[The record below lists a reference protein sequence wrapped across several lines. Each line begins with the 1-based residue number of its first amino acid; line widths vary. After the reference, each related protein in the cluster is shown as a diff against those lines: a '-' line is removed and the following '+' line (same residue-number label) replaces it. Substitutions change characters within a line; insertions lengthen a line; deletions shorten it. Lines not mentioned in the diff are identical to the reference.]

1 MPDIDEPDWYV
12 VPLERQDLRLLQRRT
27 NYQGAL
33 RLLAYLAL
41 LALFASLCVAGFGTG
56 WTVLFFILYGC
67 VFTYSDSI
75 EHETHHRTAFR
86 SIWLNEVV
94 HWVAGAL
101 TFKEAVRDRWVHAR
115 HHTYTYY
122 RGTDLEI
129 EWDKPPRLWLVIV
142 NVLFRVQGT
151 FTNSAYTVQDALHPL
166 VPVSKATRICVPPS
180 QYRKVVWSARANL
193 ACYVGVIG
201 LALALH
207 SWWPIA
213 FLFGARFVEMYT
225 GVVSAVHHG
234 GLAENVPDWRLNT
247 RTVLVGP
254 VTRLLHWNMNF
265 HLEHHMYPTVPFHA
279 LPRLHT
285 LIGPGCPPPYRS
297 LISAWREMFPT
308 FVKQR
313 QLPEY
318 FVSRHLPG

>member
-1 MPDIDEPDWYV
+1 MRLARRRFTTLPDIDEPDWYV

-180 QYRKVVWSARANL
+180 Q
-193 ACYVGVIG
+193 
-201 LALALH
+201 
-207 SWWPIA
+207 
-213 FLFGARFVEMYT
+213 
-225 GVVSAVHHG
+225 
-234 GLAENVPDWRLNT
+234 
-247 RTVLVGP
+247 
-254 VTRLLHWNMNF
+254 
-265 HLEHHMYPTVPFHA
+265 
-279 LPRLHT
+279 
-285 LIGPGCPPPYRS
+285 
-297 LISAWREMFPT
+297 
-308 FVKQR
+308 
-313 QLPEY
+313 
-318 FVSRHLPG
+318 

>member
-1 MPDIDEPDWYV
+1 MPDIQEPDWYV

-27 NYQGAL
+27 NLDGLL
-33 RLLAYLAL
+33 RLFAYLAL
-41 LALFASLCVAGFGTG
+41 LALFAGLCVAGLGLG

-86 SIWLNEVV
+86 STWLNETV
-94 HWVAGAL
+94 HWVAGVL

-129 EWDKPPRLWLVIV
+129 EWEKPPRLWLVIV
-142 NVLFRVQGT
+142 NTLFRVQGT
-151 FTNSAYTVQDALHPL
+151 FTNMSYTVQDALHPL
-166 VPVSKATRICVPPS
+166 VPVSKATRICVPPN
-180 QYRKVVWSARANL
+180 QYRKVVWSARAQL
-193 ACYVGVIG
+193 ACYLAVIG
-201 LALALH
+201 LAIGLH
-207 SWWPIA
+207 SWWPIL
-213 FLFGARFVEMYT
+213 FLFGARMLEMYT

-247 RTVLVGP
+247 RTVLVNP
-254 VTRLLHWNMNF
+254 VTRLLHWNMNY
-265 HLEHHMYPTVPFHA
+265 HVEHHMYPTVPFHA
-279 LPRLHT
+279 LPRLHE
-285 LIGPGCPPPYRS
+285 LIGPGCPPPYPS
-297 LISAWREMFPT
+297 LISAWREMFPI

-313 QLPEY
+313 KVPEY
-318 FVSRHLPG
+318 FVLRPLPN